1 MAGQSKMTEIGEV
14 TSLKAWLKDKP
25 PEFGCALAARSALR
39 VVPLW
44 KEALHNE
51 ETARRAEILLPAFR
65 TLAAA
70 NFACAW
76 HGRAVEIL
84 EVARATARGVSEA
97 IQETSTSLQL
107 GIVELTEVM
116 GDEIP
121 LAIADMEANARSF
134 FVAEL
139 AFEAAVHAVQAANDA
154 VNAARGIARPDASI
168 EAAASA
174 VVAAHDA
181 VDRFHGG
188 HELLPTL
195 NDEDEDHTDL
205 PPHIAELWESVER
218 DAEFLDTS
226 DGKIGMADVVLG
238 LSEMELWVTGIPV
251 WAGRRWADLKDEL
264 PKDEGWQVWT
274 DWYEGRLVGRSA
286 DESLEFKRLTI
297 PEKDWARGPSHV
309 NAEINRLIEEK
320 TDPLV
325 LAITHGF
332 DELDAVKEV
341 IDLTPYVNRIRN
353 ALPNDPSHVIGTTK
367 EMLEATMK
375 TILRRRGIEEKG
387 NISFPDLL
395 TRCLAELRLTGTS
408 PPGTEIEGYQ
418 RKIISSAKKM
428 VEAANELR
436 NRAGTGHGRVIGEEP
451 VVSAEDANLVAST
464 GLILAAWLL
473 RHESKP

>member
-1 MAGQSKMTEIGEV
+1 M
-14 TSLKAWLKDKP
+14 
-25 PEFGCALAARSALR
+25 
-39 VVPLW
+39 
-44 KEALHNE
+44 
-51 ETARRAEILLPAFR
+51 
-65 TLAAA
+65 
-70 NFACAW
+70 
-76 HGRAVEIL
+76 EIL
-84 EVARATARGVSEA
+84 EIARATAREVRVA
-97 IQETSTSLQL
+97 IQETSNIIQL
-107 GIVELTEVM
+107 GIVEYKEVM

-121 LAIADMEANARSF
+121 FAIADLEANARSF

-154 VNAARGIARPDASI
+154 VDAARGIASPDASI
-168 EAAASA
+168 EAATSA

-188 HELLPTL
+188 HELFPTL
-195 NDEDEDHTDL
+195 NDEEEDHTDL
-205 PPHIAELWESVER
+205 PPHIAELWKSVEG
-218 DAEFLDTS
+218 DAGFLDTG
-226 DGKIGMADVVLG
+226 DGEMGLADVVFG
-238 LSEMELWVTGIPV
+238 LSVTELWVTKIPV
-251 WAGRRWADLKDEL
+251 WVGRQWADLKDQL
-264 PKDEGWQVWT
+264 PEDEGWQVWT
-274 DWYEGRLVGRSA
+274 DWYEARLVGRSA

-297 PEKDWARGPSHV
+297 PEKDWTQGPSHV

-325 LAITHGF
+325 LAITRGF
-332 DELDAVKEV
+332 EELGAVKEV

-353 ALPNDPSHVIGTTK
+353 ALPNDPSQVIGTTK

-375 TILRRRGIEEKG
+375 TILWRRGHEETG
-387 NISFPDLL
+387 NIDFPDLL

-418 RKIISSAKKM
+418 RKIISCAKKM
-428 VEAANELR
+428 IEAANELR

-451 VVSAEDANLVAST
+451 VVSAEDADLVAST

>member
-1 MAGQSKMTEIGEV
+1 MPSKQPMMLLMPPGELPV
-14 TSLKAWLKDKP
+14 QMHPSKRL
-25 PEFGCALAARSALR
+25 LR
-39 VVPLW
+39 L
-44 KEALHNE
+44 
-51 ETARRAEILLPAFR
+51 
-65 TLAAA
+65 
-70 NFACAW
+70 
-76 HGRAVEIL
+76 
-84 EVARATARGVSEA
+84 
-97 IQETSTSLQL
+97 
-107 GIVELTEVM
+107 
-116 GDEIP
+116 
-121 LAIADMEANARSF
+121 SF
-134 FVAEL
+134 
-139 AFEAAVHAVQAANDA
+139 
-154 VNAARGIARPDASI
+154 
-168 EAAASA
+168 
-174 VVAAHDA
+174 AAHDA

-226 DGKIGMADVVLG
+226 EGKIGLADVVVG

-274 DWYEGRLVGRSA
+274 DWYEARLVGRSA
-286 DESLEFKRLTI
+286 DESLELKRLTI
-297 PEKDWARGPSHV
+297 PKKDWARGPSHV

-341 IDLTPYVNRIRN
+341 IDLTAYVNRIRN

-387 NISFPDLL
+387 NISFPNLL
-395 TRCLAELRLTGTS
+395 TRCLAEMRLTETS
-408 PPGTEIEGYQ
+408 SPKTEVERYQ
-418 RKIISSAKKM
+418 RKIISASQKM
-428 VEAANELR
+428 IGAANELR
-436 NRAGTGHGRVIGEEP
+436 NHAGTGHGRAVG
-451 VVSAEDANLVAST
+451 A
-464 GLILAAWLL
+464 
-473 RHESKP
+473 K